1 MKSNT
6 ICKYSKCNL
15 GKDGGRKHYYSCS
28 YCVATENWKSMAC
41 CKEHFDFY
49 IEEVLAA
56 RANGKEIDT
65 LPDRTDMS
73 KDDIKFL
80 KKKSIR
86 QIKKETE
93 KELSDYADENG
104 EINITEA
111 VDKINKEI
119 DKNEK

>member
-15 GKDGGRKHYYSCS
+15 GKDGGRKHYYSCG

-41 CKEHFDFY
+41 CKEHYDLY

-56 RANGKEIDT
+56 RANGKEVDT
-65 LPDRTDMS
+65 LPDRTD
-73 KDDIKFL
+73 I
-80 KKKSIR
+80 KKKSVKQVR
-86 QIKKETE
+86 KETE
-93 KELSDYADENG
+93 KELADYADENG
-104 EINITEA
+104 DINITEA
-111 VDKINKEI
+111 IDKINKEI